1 MGDTLRREVALL
13 LYEGAFLPVIRAD
26 LYNFAEVIDEVLDT
40 LEDTSISY
48 TRVARE
54 LDPHIKEMCLR
65 VAKINLK
72 MSKYLISAFDALGED
87 EDLRDK
93 TIKIRAY
100 EREIDIIKNDI
111 IKSLARVEVKTYWE
125 GKNLSDFVEDLVEIS
140 DYIENAADLIQIL
153 NVSLR

>member
-1 MGDTLRREVALL
+1 
-13 LYEGAFLPVIRAD
+13 
-26 LYNFAEVIDEVLDT
+26 
-40 LEDTSISY
+40 
-48 TRVARE
+48 
-54 LDPHIKEMCLR
+54 
-65 VAKINLK
+65 